1 MTLNFKNSTHYDKT
15 NSEGILKLKMCS
27 KFLWGNVKVEDYSE
41 EIAIDGR
48 IIWTWILKI
57 MVGHGLDS
65 LGLRQ
70 GKLAGSFEHGN
81 EPVGYITCEVMPG
94 LLRTKQLLEKASAP

>member
-1 MTLNFKNSTHYDKT
+1 
-15 NSEGILKLKMCS
+15 
-27 KFLWGNVKVEDYSE
+27 
-41 EIAIDGR
+41 
-48 IIWTWILKI
+48 